1 MINRPGTFSHTTSLQ
16 GTGKVELEF
25 NYVADDLINRAYV
38 VKPQE
43 KSLGERLD
51 KLLSR

>member
-1 MINRPGTFSHTTSLQ
+1 MINRAGTFSPTTSLQ
-16 GTGKVELEF
+16 GTGRVELEF

-43 KSLGERLD
+43 KPLGD
-51 KLLSR
+51 KA